1 MMARRPAWLP
11 WAAGYG
17 SLVAGLLSLAA
28 VPALASGGTASAV
41 LLGLTGLAQVLWGAV
56 FILQQT
62 SSMVTSG
69 SVLQGAALGA
79 AAVSSLPIPAGALPL
94 DPALTVMRLA
104 AGVTCLACLLA
115 GLPWWVPADASR
127 RLTRLPALIVV
138 AALSAGVWSG
148 AWVAAATLRLPFPV
162 PAAATAAR
170 ETPTPHTVVVHP
182 EKETHQAT
190 FRVRLNRQQVG
201 PYFVDAFTGPAEV
214 GHLFVEVRVSDETG
228 RPVQGLVID
237 VEASPTSGEAAI
249 VNGPATP
256 ELAEVP
262 GDYAVSLAVPSSGF
276 WEVVVRIGGPLGV
289 QEVSFSERVG
299 GTASVAGWVLAG
311 VPLAIA
317 VLFGLVY
324 LRTAGRRRG

>member
-1 MMARRPAWLP
+1 
-11 WAAGYG
+11 
-17 SLVAGLLSLAA
+17 
-28 VPALASGGTASAV
+28 
-41 LLGLTGLAQVLWGAV
+41 
-56 FILQQT
+56 
-62 SSMVTSG
+62 
-69 SVLQGAALGA
+69 
-79 AAVSSLPIPAGALPL
+79 
-94 DPALTVMRLA
+94 MRLA

-115 GLPWWVPADASR
+115 GIPWRVPADASR
-127 RLTRLPALIVV
+127 RLTRLPALLVL

-148 AWVAAATLRLPFPV
+148 AWVGAATLRLPFPV
-162 PAAATAAR
+162 PAAATGAR

-201 PYFVDAFTGPAEV
+201 PYLVDAFTGPAEV
-214 GHLFVEVRVSDETG
+214 GHLFVEVRVTDETG
-228 RPVQGLVID
+228 RPVEGLTIA
-237 VEASPTSGEAAI
+237 VEARPSSSGGAPVE
-249 VNGPATP
+249 GLATP

-317 VLFGLVY
+317 VLFGFVY
-324 LRTAGRRRG
+324 LRTAGRRRA

>member
-1 MMARRPAWLP
+1 MARRPAWLP

-28 VPALASGGTASAV
+28 VPALASGGAASAV

-115 GLPWWVPADASR
+115 GIPLWVPADASR
-127 RLTRLPALIVV
+127 RLTRLPAILVL
-138 AALSAGVWSG
+138 AALSAGVWSAAWAG
-148 AWVAAATLRLPFPV
+148 ASSLHLPFPV
-162 PAAATAAR
+162 PAGATLAGAA
-170 ETPTPHTVVVHP
+170 PTPHPTEHP
-182 EKETHQAT
+182 EMETHQAT
-190 FRVRLNRQQVG
+190 FRVRLNRQPVG
-201 PYFVDAFTGPAEV
+201 PYFVDAFTGPTEV
-214 GHLFVEVRVSDETG
+214 GRLFVEVRVTDETG
-228 RPVQGLVID
+228 RPVEGLVIG
-237 VEASPTSGEAAI
+237 VEASPVSGEAAI

-262 GDYAVSLAVPSSGF
+262 GDYAVRLAVPSSGF
-276 WEVVVRIGGPLGV
+276 WDVVVRIGGPLGV

-317 VLFGLVY
+317 VLFGFVY
-324 LRTAGRRRG
+324 LRTAGRRRA